1 MSYPRVDF
9 LYLDEPSML
18 KAGVTDMHACVNCM
32 EEVYRLLGQG
42 DYVMGGRNHNS
53 HGIKIVFPES
63 SPFPNLPVDGPDRRF
78 MAMTAYLGGR
88 FNVAGEKWYGSNV
101 NNKSKGLP
109 RSILMCMLND
119 ADTGAPI
126 ALMSGNQVSG
136 IRTGAIPGVGARYL
150 ARKDSTVCGLIGA
163 GPISRSCFMS
173 LADTCETL
181 ESVKIYDVFPEYAEK
196 LRAWIL
202 ETYPQIK
209 TCEVVSS
216 VEDCVR
222 GSDIINSATSGKSL
236 PYINGAWLKPG
247 AYVSLPAGINMD
259 QDFLLGDVRRIVD
272 NWAMYEAWS
281 EELPAPWHDSLELV
295 ASYYLDWINEGKM
308 TAGQIE
314 NLGDIIAGKIPG
326 RKSEN
331 EIIIF
336 GMGGLPVY
344 DVAWAKECYD
354 KAVELGLGVKLN
366 LWEEPYMH

>member
-1 MSYPRVDF
+1 MSYPKVDF
-9 LYLDEPSML
+9 LYLNEADII
-18 KAGVTDMHACVNCM
+18 KAGVLDMHHCVETMC
-32 EEVYRLLGQG
+32 EVFHLLGEG
-42 DYVMGGRNHNS
+42 DFVMGGKNHNS
-53 HGIKIVFPES
+53 HGILISFPDDS
-63 SPFPNLPVDGPDRRF
+63 KFPNMPRNGPDRRF